1 MPKKAKSPKISPEEL
16 LEALRQAEAERC
28 AEEQERFREKVALE
42 QKEYNQRRM
51 LLVESVKLFRRL
63 EKAAGDYGQQLADR
77 KEWTDFLSCRTNPNP
92 TSPPELRECL
102 FRWVFQQE
110 AQEKSS
116 VSWTLAADERSP
128 LTQDPSRKRNTRKD
142 LRKTFRNIGEI
153 YLPTICEALAV
164 LESIQDSVVVQKAE
178 NEMGEEVATVRD
190 EIRKFISDS
199 LDRMTFRIGSNITR
213 DMDTLDPVMSE
224 FQFQAD
230 NVLAMYL
237 RSFRPV
243 PLAPD
248 YNLLMKVINM
258 VPLHLVLHRP
268 PTLELKDCL
277 LRGMWQEFDHYSNMD
292 PTYTIPALEPVPE
305 LVAAQEA
312 EWHERQEVRRKR
324 LTALRKQ
331 REDYES
337 EERRKQTEAE
347 ALEAQKGG
355 PGSGKDTKAG
365 PPKQANSAKGKTGKS
380 PKQPPAPETV
390 PAVITDDT
398 EVDID
403 GEFEQQES
411 DRFWATLA
419 AVSPKSLP
427 LRQGY
432 INLREYAI
440 VGGVFKLARFDKLPQ
455 PVELRPDFIYTNVPV
470 GLKLTEKGFRAY
482 VESDEL
488 IKIELQLPAHCHWW
502 EEPTV
507 CCWEPWEASEP
518 FAQLQPEVQQFHLKY
533 DEIEAH
539 KSTLLFAAPNH
550 RTSRALVM
558 EPKVL
563 QDFSLMDIPLEMRLH
578 YLIREHLLPRIPEG
592 YRFRAELKRLYTL
605 LTERAARRKARDR
618 EQMARDGMMQKY
630 DQFLT
635 NSHPANGEPLMLLSE
650 MRLPI
655 EPDID
660 IGEDRDAVAG
670 SSMVEDATQ
679 EQLQEMDEK
688 LQQFSLAPLDGARYL
703 HPPVPLCQAL
713 ITGRYDGSETSIT
726 ELEQEMEALVQRMES
741 PNAMLDSDSNERL
754 CRMFSTFLALL
765 EYLREK
771 ERPHFPAL
779 PSDEDETVGHPSTRP
794 TLDAE
799 KQRKRPQF
807 EIRTTKKYPLGLGI
821 GRTRTLSGASEASS
835 TLDDKKKRKQR
846 KKSLD
851 SGKTQRGEHL
861 ALQDTSEQGSEI
873 GSSQDS
879 RLSLIEHEPGRWS
892 TMPIHSQSYDPDQ
905 GLLTFYTDRLGV
917 YGLASRKYCNIPF
930 VHWDI
935 RRHGRVAALTTA
947 LTLSTKSFQIVFYVT
962 SQGYRV
968 ALQEHSKRDT
978 KKLTDEVPPVPVF
991 PTDGTFSLQELEKFL
1006 HRSNVHVFPQVDTCF
1021 YVSGLESASCPKHPS
1036 MEAHNLRCL
1045 GVFCLTHNFQHCLW
1059 NRYANRRT
1067 SLVLSR
1073 ELIEGRNEPEFGTIM
1088 ITPLKSQHV
1097 EVEELC
1103 SDSLEEILLAFHP
1116 RPEEQSYN
1124 ADCYGLLK
1132 DGLEE
1137 PSRKVLAKTPPL
1149 LQWHVGQ
1156 LLQKLRLLS
1165 YS

>member
-1 MPKKAKSPKISPEEL
+1 
-16 LEALRQAEAERC
+16 
-28 AEEQERFREKVALE
+28 
-42 QKEYNQRRM
+42 M

-63 EKAAGDYGQQLADR
+63 EKAAHDHGRQLADR
-77 KEWTDFLSCRTNPNP
+77 KEWTDFLSCRTAPNP

-128 LTQDPSRKRNTRKD
+128 LTQDPARKRNTRKD
-142 LRKTFRNIGEI
+142 LRETFRNIGEI

-164 LESIQDSVVVQKAE
+164 LESIQDSGAVQKADYAVA
-178 NEMGEEVATVRD
+178 EEVATVRD

-213 DMDTLDPVMSE
+213 DMETLDPVMSD

-237 RSFRPV
+237 WSFRPV

-248 YNLLMKVINM
+248 YNLLMKVIDM
-258 VPLHLVLHRP
+258 VPLRLVLHRP
-268 PTLELKDCL
+268 PALELKDCL
-277 LRGMWQEFDHYSNMD
+277 IRGLWQEFDHYSNMD
-292 PTYTIPALEPVPE
+292 PTHTIPPLDPTPE
-305 LVAAQEA
+305 LIAAQEA
-312 EWHERQEVRRKR
+312 EWNERQEVRRKR
-324 LTALRKQ
+324 LTALRKL
-331 REDYES
+331 REGYES
-337 EERRKQTEAE
+337 EERRKQAEAE

-355 PGSGKDTKAG
+355 PGAGKDAKAAA
-365 PPKQANSAKGKTGKS
+365 PKPAKPAKGKTGKA
-380 PKQPPAPETV
+380 PKQPPVPDAV
-390 PAVITDDT
+390 PAVITDET

-403 GEFEQQES
+403 GEFEQQEG

-419 AVSPKSLP
+419 VVSPKSLP

-470 GLKLTEKGFRAY
+470 GLKLTEKGFRACA
-482 VESDEL
+482 ESDEL
-488 IKIELQLPAHCHWW
+488 IKIELQLPGHCHWW

-507 CCWEPWEASEP
+507 CCWEPWEESEP
-518 FAQLQPEVQQFHLKY
+518 FTQLQPEVQQFHLKY
-533 DEIEAH
+533 DETEAH
-539 KSTLLFAAPNH
+539 KATLLFAAPDH
-550 RTSRALVM
+550 RRARTLMM
-558 EPKVL
+558 EPKLL
-563 QDFSLMDIPLEMRLH
+563 QDFSLTEVPMELRLH
-578 YLIREHLLPRIPEG
+578 YLIREHLLPRVPQG

-635 NSHPANGEPLMLLSE
+635 KCHQAHGGPSMLLSE

-655 EPDID
+655 DSDID
-660 IGEDRDAVAG
+660 IGEDSDADG
-670 SSMVEDATQ
+670 RHSTVEGASED
-679 EQLQEMDEK
+679 QLQEMDEK

-703 HPPVPLCQAL
+703 HPPVPLCQPL
-713 ITGRYDGSETSIT
+713 IIGRYDGSETSIT

-779 PSDEDETVGHPSTRP
+779 RPDEDEAVGHPSSARP
-794 TLDAE
+794 TLDLE
-799 KQRKRPQF
+799 KQRKRRQF
-807 EIRTTKKYPLGLGI
+807 EIRTTKKYPLGLGTA
-821 GRTRTLSGASEASS
+821 RTRTLSGASDASCP
-835 TLDDKKKRKQR
+835 LEDKKKRKR

-851 SGKTQRGEHL
+851 SGKAQRGEL
-861 ALQDTSEQGSEI
+861 ALALAGTSEQGS
-873 GSSQDS
+873 SQES
-879 RLSLIEHEPGRWS
+879 HLSLIEHEPGRWS
-892 TMPIHSQSYDPDQ
+892 TMPIHSQSFDPDRR
-905 GLLTFYTDRLGV
+905 LLTFYTDRLGV
-917 YGLASRKYCNIPF
+917 YGLAARKYCNIPF

-935 RRHGRVAALTTA
+935 RRHGRVAGLTTA
-947 LTLSTKSFQIVFYVT
+947 VTLSTKFLRIVFYVT
-962 SQGYRV
+962 SQGFRV
-968 ALQEHSKRDT
+968 ELQEHGKRDA
-978 KKLTDEVPPVPVF
+978 KKLTEDAPPAPVF
-991 PTDGTFSLQELEKFL
+991 PTDGTFTLEELEKFL
-1006 HRSNVHVFPQVDTCF
+1006 HRINVHVFPQVDTCF
-1021 YVSGLESASCPKHPS
+1021 YVAGLEPTASPKHPS
-1036 MEAHNLRCL
+1036 METHNLRCL
-1045 GVFCLTHNFQHCLW
+1045 GVFCLTHNFQQCLW

-1073 ELIEGRNEPEFGTIM
+1073 ELIEGRNEPEFGTVM

-1149 LQWHVGQ
+1149 LQWNVGQ